1 MEKLLS
7 EAEAEVEISAQI
19 MEYYVKH
26 AASLLAP
33 RTIESID
40 PAVKKA
46 SIVNEPLGVLLA
58 IEPWNF
64 PYYQIA
70 RILSPQLSAGI
81 HYF

>member
-1 MEKLLS
+1 MGKLIA

-26 AASLLAP
+26 AEALLAP
-33 RTIESID
+33 KIIESED
-40 PAVKKA
+40 PAVKSA

-64 PYYQIA
+64 LTTKLPGFWHHSFLPEI
-70 RILSPQLSAGI
+70 PCC
-81 HYF
+81 